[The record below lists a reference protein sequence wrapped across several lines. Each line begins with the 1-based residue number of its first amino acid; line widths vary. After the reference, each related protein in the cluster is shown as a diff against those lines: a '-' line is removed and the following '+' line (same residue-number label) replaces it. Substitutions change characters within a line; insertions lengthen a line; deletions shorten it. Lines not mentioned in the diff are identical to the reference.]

1 MRFLRVL
8 INLRDLILVED
19 NFLKDMF
26 FPLARLMSEL
36 TARKYYALQEKKV
49 LFIVI
54 LKKIT
59 PSHGHNILSSFLTR
73 FVLSFS

>member
-8 INLRDLILVED
+8 INLRDLPLVED

-36 TARKYYALQEKKV
+36 TARIYYALQEKKAI
-49 LFIVI
+49 F

-59 PSHGHNILSSFLTR
+59 PSQGHDILSSFLTR

>member
-8 INLRDLILVED
+8 INLRDLPLVED

-26 FPLARLMSEL
+26 FLSRTLMSEL
-36 TARKYYALQEKKV
+36 TARKYYALQEKKA

-54 LKKIT
+54 LKKK
-59 PSHGHNILSSFLTR
+59 
-73 FVLSFS
+73 